1 MSLEFSDVN
10 ENLRLIELSGRLDIP
25 GTEAIAT
32 KFAALC
38 ASAERR
44 VVADLSAVDFLSSIG
59 IRALVSNAKAQLQR
73 GGRMVLVVAAGS
85 GVEET
90 LTTTGIDALIP
101 MFHNRSEAE
110 SAALA

>member
-1 MSLEFSDVN
+1 MSLEFSEIN
-10 ENLRLIELSGRLDIP
+10 ENLRLIVLSGRLDIP

-44 VVADLSAVDFLSSIG
+44 VIVDMTDVNFLSSIG
-59 IRALVSNAKAQLQR
+59 IRALVSNAKAQKLR
-73 GGRMVLVVAAGS
+73 GGRMVLVVSAGS
-85 GVEET
+85 SVEET

-101 MFHNRSEAE
+101 MCHDRADAE
-110 SAALA
+110 KSALA

>member
-10 ENLRLIELSGRLDIP
+10 ENLRLIALSGRLDIL

-32 KFAALC
+32 KFSALC

-44 VVADLSAVDFLSSIG
+44 VIVDMTAVNFLSSIG
-59 IRALVSNAKAQLQR
+59 IRALVSNAKAQQQR
-73 GGRMVLVVAAGS
+73 GGRMVLLVEAGS
-85 GVEET
+85 PVEET

-101 MFHNRSEAE
+101 MCVSRSDAESEAF
-110 SAALA
+110 A